1 MMRTVF
7 VVEDNKHILR
17 TILKV
22 LSKIEGVE
30 VRGFSSPT
38 LALIEAEKAKP
49 DLVVTDMMMPVMN
62 GVELVR
68 ALRKEDINAQVIFIT
83 AYPDVTYNAL
93 LPENRVRTVIEK
105 PLPIQK
111 VLDEV
116 TAAVSAGPA
125 SEKGDTR
132 ILRRELA

>member
-1 MMRTVF
+1 MMRTIF

-17 TILKV
+17 TITKI

-38 LALIEAEKAKP
+38 MALIEAQEKHP

-68 ALRKEDINAQVIFIT
+68 ALRKEGVEAQVIFVT
-83 AYPDVTYNAL
+83 AYPDVTYKKL

-105 PLPIQK
+105 PPPLQK
-111 VLDEV
+111 IMEEV
-116 TAAVSAGPA
+116 TAALGNG
-125 SEKGDTR
+125 EDGKGETR
-132 ILRRELA
+132 VLRRAQA